1 MASFASKIALM
12 MLCVASAVPAASAE
26 EQKAAAPVRIGV
38 LNLAPI
44 APLLAIS
51 EYAAKQGIQVEQVQF
66 QRFADART
74 ALAAGQ
80 IDFAPLG
87 PQDISLALSQG
98 ITSLVGVAGIAR
110 GGDCLVARKDTD
122 IKDWASLKGKTIG
135 VGAGSISWLK
145 FAASVQEAGESY
157 SSLKIVNV
165 AGGGAAYTAALQ
177 RKEIDLAVVWQPF
190 CAQAVLDG
198 YGAYPSVDHNDSKA
212 IGGLVAILA
221 ANRTFVEKNPATTE
235 KLIGSFVQLATAFKA
250 DRSQWAR
257 IFSQHAGLPE
267 QVGAAS
273 LRNTNLDERLPLE
286 SIKRIST
293 YLADNG
299 VITRNV
305 SAELNRY
312 YDYSFLQ
319 KATGKSADELG
330 KGQ

>member
-1 MASFASKIALM
+1 MSSFASKIAIILA
-12 MLCVASAVPAASAE
+12 CVASMPVAASAQQ
-26 EQKAAAPVRIGV
+26 QKPTAAVRIGV

-44 APLLAIS
+44 APLLAIR
-51 EYAAKQGIQVEQVQF
+51 EFAGKQGIEVEQIQF

-74 ALAAGQ
+74 ALATGQ

-98 ITSLVGVAGIAR
+98 ITSIVGVAGIAR
-110 GGDCLVARKDTD
+110 GGDCLVGRKDAET
-122 IKDWASLKGKTIG
+122 KDWASIKGKTVG

-157 SSLKIVNV
+157 SNLRVVNI

-190 CAQAVLDG
+190 CAQAVIDG
-198 YGAYPSVDHNDSKA
+198 YGVYPPFDHNQSKA

-221 ANRTFVEKNPATTE
+221 ANRAFTEKNPAVTE
-235 KLIGSFVQLATAFKA
+235 KIVNSFAQLVASFKA
-250 DRSQWAR
+250 DRSGWAK
-257 IFSQHAGLPE
+257 IFAQHSGLPE
-267 QVGAAS
+267 NVAAAS
-273 LRNTNLDERLPLE
+273 LRNTDLDERLPLE

-299 VITRNV
+299 VITKNV
-305 SAELNRY
+305 SSELDRY

-330 KGQ
+330 RTQ

>member
-1 MASFASKIALM
+1 MPSFASKIVVMLACIAPLSTAL
-12 MLCVASAVPAASAE
+12 AE
-26 EQKAAAPVRIGV
+26 EQKPAATVRIGV

-51 EYAAKQGIQVEQVQF
+51 EYAAKQGVQVEQVQF

-74 ALAAGQ
+74 ALASGQ

-98 ITSLVGVAGIAR
+98 ITNLVGVACIAR
-110 GGDCLVARKDTD
+110 GGDCLVMRKDAD

-165 AGGGAAYTAALQ
+165 AGGGAAYTAAIQ
-177 RKEIDLAVVWQPF
+177 RKEIDMAVVWQPF

-198 YGAYPSVDHNDSKA
+198 YGAYPPFDHNDSKA

-221 ANRTFVEKNPATTE
+221 ANRTFVEKNPSTTE
-235 KLIGSFVQLATAFKA
+235 KLIGSFVQLASAFKN
-250 DRSQWAR
+250 DRNEWAK
-257 IFSQHAGLPE
+257 IFSQRSGLPE
-267 QVGAAS
+267 EVGAAS

-293 YLADNG
+293 YLAENG

-305 SAELNRY
+305 SAELDRY

-319 KATGKSADELG
+319 KATGKSADDLG
-330 KGQ
+330 KMQ